1 MISLPSTT
9 YVGRKLPKEDF
20 YRRLKLTSKQRDSF
34 VSEIETITIANSLKP
49 STMRITDG
57 EEIHEI
63 FVIDLAL
70 KQSCVPITVTEA
82 IAKENPHKILFRSL
96 HGGEEHYSVLRLGKA
111 WHTDWTPIDS
121 ETISIQGGDLDEIW
135 DSLCAQI
142 AFGDAGIK
150 DVDNE
155 IRKRQKV
162 KGLNEEIAK
171 LERAHGKEK
180 QLGKRNAL
188 FEQLQSL
195 KKDRARFLE
204 DVG

>member
-20 YRRLKLTSKQRDSF
+20 YRRLKLTAKQRDSF
-34 VSEIETITIANSLKP
+34 VSEIESITIANSLKP
-49 STMRITDG
+49 STMHIADG
-57 EEIHEI
+57 EVVHEI
-63 FVIDLAL
+63 FVVDLAL
-70 KQSCVPITVTEA
+70 KQSCAPIAVTEA
-82 IAKENPHKILFRSL
+82 IAKVNPHKILFRSL
-96 HGGEEHYSVLRLGKA
+96 HDDEEHYSVHRLGKE

-121 ETISIQGGDLDEIW
+121 ETISIQGESLDEIW

-142 AFGDAGIK
+142 AFGDAGVK

-155 IRKRQKV
+155 IRKRQKL
-162 KGLNEEIAK
+162 KALDEEMAK

-180 QLGKRNAL
+180 QLEKRNAL

-195 KKDRARFLE
+195 RKDRARFLE
-204 DVG
+204 DVD

>member
-1 MISLPSTT
+1 MISLPSPT

-96 HGGEEHYSVLRLGKA
+96 HGDEEHYSVHRLGKE

-121 ETISIQGGDLDEIW
+121 ETISIQGESLDEIW

-162 KGLNEEIAK
+162 KGLDEEIAK

-188 FEQLQSL
+188 FQKLQAAKRERDEIL
-195 KKDRARFLE
+195 K
-204 DVG
+204 G